1 MRAIRRFTVRTA
13 LPGPLAP
20 LHELIFNLWWSW
32 HPASRRLLTRW
43 SMTLVTCRVQL
54 SLPTAR
60 VATCVE
66 VISEGGRSTAG
77 GADSTASRTP
87 SWSAVRPTRDPAGA
101 KRAAGEPSNTFERGP
116 SVPASAPAPPETVT
130 SQVPPRR

>member
-1 MRAIRRFTVRTA
+1 MGTSM
-13 LPGPLAP
+13 PGMSQSC
-20 LHELIFNLWWSW
+20 LWGGYDDQGPAACSVS
-32 HPASRRLLTRW
+32 PASRRLLTRW

-101 KRAAGEPSNTFERGP
+101 KGAAGEPWNTLERGP
-116 SVPASAPAPPETVT
+116 GVPASAPAPPETVT
-130 SQVPPRR
+130 AQVP